1 MRLSRLIPGL
11 AAAVGTAFVL
21 VRLPTAT
28 ASLPGGAGGGN
39 LAPHIGRLELA
50 LDTGRLL
57 HGELGPLDWLRRLD
71 GDFPPLVT
79 FVHWL
84 LAAPLGQDLSVACFV
99 GWLWVLLLALGVG
112 GVARELAPP
121 EQAERAGAAA
131 ATGVL
136 LLAPLQAFA
145 VRTWY
150 DLPMLALLF
159 AGLALLLRARDLRG
173 GAVAGGVA
181 LLACLAK
188 WTALPLL
195 AICGVG
201 VLLHTRRWRPVLGA
215 VAALGAGLLL
225 WFTAIPTG
233 GDPGSYA
240 AMTGTFDPNP
250 QTEPVPAWLASVLPA
265 TLERALGRTNWLN
278 QHTGTLWR
286 AFHLRWLVW
295 SMLSPLV
302 TLLLV
307 PLWLRWLAGGLRGG
321 AVVLTTFF
329 GHWLFLLLLVP
340 VADER
345 FFLSGALAAMVAAAL
360 GWAALGARA
369 RWVAGAAVGLA
380 LLAVGA
386 EFHLGDDGPHPEI
399 DGPLATLSEPGTWR
413 LRSASQPD
421 LAWARGDEPIE
432 WAPTLQRSLWDEVV
446 RCDARVIGLSEDRDG
461 GLVPV
466 IGSWRWW
473 TLRFLEEAV
482 RTGADRRQTVDVRAE
497 DGVPEGSPP
506 VDLYVV
512 PWDPPAPPSGPVF
525 LGADGLAL
533 QAQFAPQPREWERG
547 AAVWRPEGRD
557 CP

>member
-1 MRLSRLIPGL
+1 MRLPRLIPGL
-11 AAAVGTAFVL
+11 AAAIGTAFVL

-28 ASLPGGAGGGN
+28 APLPGGAGGGN
-39 LAPHIGRLELA
+39 LSPHIGRLELA
-50 LDTGRLL
+50 IDTGRLL
-57 HGELGPLDWLRRLD
+57 RGELGPLAWLRRLD

-84 LAAPLGQDLSVACFV
+84 LAAPFGQDLAVACFV

-112 GVARELAPP
+112 GVARELAAP

-159 AGLALLLRARDLRG
+159 LGLALLLRARDLRG
-173 GAVAGGVA
+173 AAVAGAVALA
-181 LLACLAK
+181 ACLAK

-195 AICGVG
+195 GICGAG
-201 VLLHTRRWRPVLGA
+201 VLLHTRRWRPVL
-215 VAALGAGLLL
+215 AAGGVLGAGLLL
-225 WFTAIPTG
+225 WFAVVPIG

-240 AMTGTFDPNP
+240 AMIGTFDPNP
-250 QTEPVPAWLASVLPA
+250 QTEPVPGWLAPVLPA

-286 AFHLRWLVW
+286 AFHLRWMVW
-295 SMLSPLV
+295 SVFSPLV
-302 TLLLV
+302 TLLLL

-345 FFLSGALAAMVAAAL
+345 FFLSGALAAVVAAAL
-360 GWAALGARA
+360 GWAALGTGRRA
-369 RWVAGAAVGLA
+369 VAA
-380 LLAVGA
+380 LVVVALVAVGA
-386 EFHLGDDGPHPEI
+386 EFHLGSEGPPPEI
-399 DGPLATLSEPGTWR
+399 DGPLASLSEPGTWG

-421 LAWARGDEPIE
+421 LAWARGDAPVQ
-432 WAPTLQRSLWDEVV
+432 WAPSLQEALWDEVV
-446 RCDARVIGLSEDRDG
+446 RCDARVVGLSQAPDG
-461 GLVPV
+461 GQVPL

-473 TLRFLEEAV
+473 MLRFLEESV
-482 RTGADRRQTVDVRAE
+482 RTGADRRRTVDVRAQ
-497 DGVPEGSPP
+497 DGLPEGSPP
-506 VDLYVV
+506 VDLFIV
-512 PWDPPAPPSGPVF
+512 PWDPPAEPRGPVF
-525 LGADGLAL
+525 LGTDGLAL
-533 QAQFAPQPREWERG
+533 SARFAPEPGEWSRG
-547 AAVWRPEGRD
+547 AAVWRPEGRP